1 MVTIK
6 NRSWRKTTIS
16 ENIEHVESKGKIK
29 LGQSSNGTKQ
39 IMTNPT
45 GSTTSTS
52 TVISHKK
59 NISLKTNNN
68 IVHNPTVAKN
78 NNTTKYDFDG
88 TSMKTQIDNKL
99 QIEDKPVSHS
109 TTLNPLNSST
119 ILILIPLTLRTMKLI
134 I

>member
-59 NISLKTNNN
+59 NSSCTKIDDINFKRYVEYMLKTNRNRSISEINN
-68 IVHNPTVAKN
+68 ASKA
-78 NNTTKYDFDG
+78 
-88 TSMKTQIDNKL
+88 L
-99 QIEDKPVSHS
+99 IE
-109 TTLNPLNSST
+109 
-119 ILILIPLTLRTMKLI
+119 
-134 I
+134 